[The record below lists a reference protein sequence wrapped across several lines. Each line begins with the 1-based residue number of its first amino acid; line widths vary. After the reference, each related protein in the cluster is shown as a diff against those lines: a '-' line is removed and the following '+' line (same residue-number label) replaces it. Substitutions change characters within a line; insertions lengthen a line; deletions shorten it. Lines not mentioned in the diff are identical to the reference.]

1 MCSWITDEASD
12 VLRGLSPGT
21 CRGPELQT
29 EAEGPRGQ
37 VCAPPLLSHPTIPS
51 TTFLAWAAPALP
63 SPGATAGL
71 LFLGMGAP

>member
-29 EAEGPRGQ
+29 EAQGPRAQ
-37 VCAPPLLSHPTIPS
+37 VCAPPLLSHPTTPLA
-51 TTFLAWAAPALP
+51 TLFAWAAPALP
-63 SPGATAGL
+63 SAGAASGL
-71 LFLGMGAP
+71 LFLGTDAP